1 MDKSNSES
9 YETVDAP
16 STFSENHY
24 RLAADFSVKRSQI
37 KFVAN
42 NEAMRS
48 AARAEDVDSGD
59 TSNVSADIL
68 GRQIQRDDIPGGPDF
83 IIILRADVSKGDG
96 ISAYRRLV
104 GKELNPPLDLNS
116 EDNTSLFYAFLL
128 LHEIGHH
135 QKKHGEGGNYDIKEF
150 EADAWALEQ
159 LRPRLREFLPKT
171 WTP

>member
-24 RLAADFSVKRSQI
+24 RLAADSKVNRSQI

-48 AARAEDVDSGD
+48 AARVEDPDSGD

-68 GRQIQRDDIPGGPDF
+68 GRQIQRDNIPGGPNF
-83 IIILRADVSKGDG
+83 IIILRADVNKEHGK
-96 ISAYRRLV
+96 SAYSRLV
-104 GKELNPPLDLNS
+104 GKELKPPLDLKS

-135 QKKHGEGGNYDIKEF
+135 RKKHYGDDKYDEKEF

-171 WTP
+171 